1 MRNEKEEIM
10 ENARKE
16 SEAIDWL
23 IYELENYE
31 ILDTRLVKYPEL
43 INALKAAKGIFYL
56 ISTGILEL
64 KAAEDPIPG
73 NRGRHLNCYPHHRK
87 AK

>member
-1 MRNEKEEIM
+1 MKNEKEEIM
-10 ENARKE
+10 ENARKQ

-43 INALKAAKGIFYL
+43 INALKAASGIFYL
-56 ISTGILEL
+56 ISAGIVEL